1 MPYGEAVLHY
11 SDLSWTKTLLRD
23 YIGFE
28 PRGSEQSKL
37 VILHEDGEIK
47 DIMDDIDISDTI
59 TFGDMSHDREVPID
73 FTVVSANNAKNTYLY
88 KTPINNSY
96 SCCSILRKPAKY
108 FNMRWEPSRF
118 NVVYGLY
125 AKEPEFCMMRSRS
138 SDTMPRF
145 VFYFNENS
153 LDKSQAEQLIKKI
166 LI

>member
-28 PRGSEQSKL
+28 PRGSEL
-37 VILHEDGEIK
+37 VILHEDGDIK
-47 DIMDDIDISDTI
+47 DLMDDIDTI

-73 FTVVSANNAKNTYLY
+73 FTVVSANNTKNTYLY

-108 FNMRWEPSRF
+108 ASVKWEPSRF

-125 AKEPEFCMMRSRS
+125 SKEPEFCMMRSRS

-145 VFYFNENS
+145 VFYFNES
-153 LDKSQAEQLIKKI
+153 SMDKRQAEQLIKKI

>member
-28 PRGSEQSKL
+28 PRGSEL
-37 VILHEDGEIK
+37 VVLHEDGEIK
-47 DIMDDIDISDTI
+47 DVMDDIDTI

-73 FTVVSANNAKNTYLY
+73 FTVVSANNTKNTYLY
-88 KTPINNSY
+88 NTPINNSY
-96 SCCSILRKPAKY
+96 IYCSILRKPTKY
-108 FNMRWEPSRF
+108 ASVKWEPSRF

-125 AKEPEFCMMRSRS
+125 TKEPEFCMMRSRS

-153 LDKSQAEQLIKKI
+153 MDKRQAEQLIKKI